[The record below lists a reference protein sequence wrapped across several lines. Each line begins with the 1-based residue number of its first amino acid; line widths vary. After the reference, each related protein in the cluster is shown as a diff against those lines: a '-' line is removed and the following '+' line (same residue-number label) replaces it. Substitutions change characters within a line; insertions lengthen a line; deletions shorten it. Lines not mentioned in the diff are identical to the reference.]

1 MTGSG
6 SKAEGADGHS
16 THTLFGL
23 TGLTEDCTLAS
34 WRIQAPDRNDWRGPG
49 GQIVGRM
56 PEFVQVMRLPPV
68 LTRNASIGLWLM
80 KKPRKASQEAHSLR
94 NH

>member
-6 SKAEGADGHS
+6 SRTEGADEYS

-23 TGLTEDCTLAS
+23 TGISEDCTLAS

-49 GQIVGRM
+49 GQIIGRM
-56 PEFVQVMRLPPV
+56 PEFVQVMRSPPV
-68 LTRNASIGLWLM
+68 LTRKASIGLWLI
-80 KKPRKASQEAHSLR
+80 KNLRNPSQEARSLR